1 MLVNAP
7 KKSIPPALKRLN
19 AELKKG
25 SKLIH
30 QD

>member
-7 KKSIPPALKRLN
+7 KKSISPALKKLSI
-19 AELKKG
+19 ELKKG

>member
-7 KKSIPPALKRLN
+7 KKSISPALKKLN
-19 AELKKG
+19 AELKKD

-30 QD
+30 KE